1 MTASLDMRRPCL
13 CGGSL
18 GRIEE
23 RNGQD
28 CVYCLDCGAYQYNA
42 PRTETGREQRS
53 LRSRP
58 AIAPSKRAR
67 ILERDN
73 YTCVL
78 CGKASSAAHLSIGH
92 LISVESGQQFGL
104 SDADLYDDENLAA
117 MCAEC
122 NAGLSKTP
130 VSLRFLVRALQA
142 RLTYQR
148 NRL

>member
-1 MTASLDMRRPCL
+1 MTASIDMRKLCP
-13 CGGSL
+13 CGGSA

-78 CGKASSAAHLSIGH
+78 CHRTDAPLSIGH
-92 LISVESGQQFGL
+92 LISVESGQQLGL
-104 SDADLYDDENLAA
+104 TDTDLYDDENLAA

-142 RLTYQR
+142 RLSYQR
-148 NRL
+148 NRA

>member
-1 MTASLDMRRPCL
+1 MTALITMRQSCA
-13 CGGSL
+13 CGGSE
-18 GRIEE
+18 GRVDE

-28 CVYCLDCGAYQYNA
+28 CVFCIDCDRWQYNA
-42 PRTETGREQRS
+42 PRSETGRGQRS

-67 ILERDN
+67 ILGRDN

-78 CGKASSAAHLSIGH
+78 CGKPSSDAQLSIGH
-92 LISVESGQQFGL
+92 LISVDSGQQLGL

-122 NAGLSKTP
+122 NSGLSNTP

-142 RLTYQR
+142 RLAYQR
-148 NRL
+148 GAE